1 MVSFELYFG
10 EPEFRTGTFSLIL
23 FGSWKFSEKSVTL
36 KYLKKWTF
44 QLSGRKFKTNQATS

>member
-23 FGSWKFSEKSVTL
+23 FGSWKFSEKISYN
-36 KYLKKWTF
+36 KIFKKMDF
-44 QLSGRKFKTNQATS
+44 PVIGKKIQN